1 MLTALRMVDPPHLL
15 YHLKATRFDAAIVLA
30 TALAAAL
37 VSIEFCILI
46 GVFLSFF
53 FYVPKAARLDC
64 LEYQWDRFGRMQPR
78 RSLAGAHP
86 PTSPCDRWRFYH
98 VEGEL
103 FFGASPDLEGM
114 LERIEQ
120 ELPEGVRFVLLRL
133 RYARNPDAVC
143 MELLERFLTSLSS
156 RGVELVLSGV
166 GTDLRQV
173 MERIGLDERIGRD
186 RIFYE
191 QRVEGSS
198 TRDAVLWIY
207 KQLGDH
213 RCATCLSGNVQREPS
228 TIDYNI

>member
-1 MLTALRMVDPPHLL
+1 MLTAMRMVELPHLF

-78 RSLAGAHP
+78 RSLAVTDP
-86 PTSPCDRWRFYH
+86 PSSLCDRWRFYH

-120 ELPEGVRFVLLRL
+120 ELPEGVRYVLLRL

-143 MELLERFLTSLSS
+143 MELLERFLTSLSG
-156 RGVELVLSGV
+156 RGIQLVLSGV
-166 GTDLRQV
+166 GNDLRQV
-173 MERIGLDERIGRD
+173 MERIGLDERIGKD

-191 QRVEGSS
+191 QQVEGSS
-198 TRDAVLWIY
+198 TREAVLWIY
-207 KQLGDH
+207 RQLGDH
-213 RCATCLSGNVQREPS
+213 RCATCTLGNLQSVPTS
-228 TIDYNI
+228 IDYDI